1 MEKLYW
7 ACETNRR
14 DRKRRNCQNTSFPPS
29 LKHLPLPRRGGGGR
43 EGSNRPGWKWGRGGL
58 SSEQAAT
65 AGHGRPPGWVRPLGH
80 RHHWINGQGSNPP
93 QPGLSFSLEV
103 EPGVSWL
110 AAFPD
115 ASQLNE
121 YIFGSQ
127 ISYWRIFRYIRIK
140 NLIRTNILAG
150 RCWSHNDNKRST
162 Y

>member
-7 ACETNRR
+7 VCETNRR

-58 SSEQAAT
+58 STEQAAT

-93 QPGLSFSLEV
+93 QPGLSFSLE
-103 EPGVSWL
+103 PGVTWL
-110 AAFPD
+110 APFPRC
-115 ASQLNE
+115 LTIE
-121 YIFGSQ
+121 R
-127 ISYWRIFRYIRIK
+127 ISGYIRIK
-140 NLIRTNILAG
+140 NLKLTNIQIYSDQNLIRTNILAG
-150 RCWSHNDNKRST
+150 RYWCHDDNKRST

>member
-14 DRKRRNCQNTSFPPS
+14 DRKRLNCQNTSFPPS

-58 SSEQAAT
+58 STEQAAT

-103 EPGVSWL
+103 EPGVTWL
-110 AAFPD
+110 AAFPRC
-115 ASQLNE
+115 LTIE
-121 YIFGSQ
+121 R
-127 ISYWRIFRYIRIK
+127 ISRYIRIT

-150 RCWSHNDNKRST
+150 RCWSHDDNKRST